1 MKQRRKAVGL
11 MDLSRAVP
19 CIRAT
24 VCPPCCASAFVP
36 CLSSLAPG
44 PDGNRRR
51 GVRAV
56 GRFCGW
62 RRVVEKCSGKRGQ
75 KFEPLRDAEVVAKL
89 PNSPPL
95 LKGHS
100 RPNDDL

>member
-36 CLSSLAPG
+36 CLSSLDPG

-51 GVRAV
+51 GVRGV

-62 RRVVEKCSGKRGQ
+62 RRVVEKCSGKRD
-75 KFEPLRDAEVVAKL
+75 K
-89 PNSPPL
+89 SM
-95 LKGHS
+95 S
-100 RPNDDL
+100 RCGTQRWLQSCPIARHF